1 MTIEEVVDRTVQL
14 QEKIEIDYCTRSG
27 REFTCLLENV
37 RYSSFYGGLY
47 IEAFCTNW
55 GETRTF
61 KISRI
66 LRVNGHGYNPLTG
79 GPLTMNI
86 KTGEYETH

>member
-61 KISRI
+61 KINRI
-66 LRVNGHGYNPLTG
+66 LRVNGHGYNRIDWRAI
-79 GPLTMNI
+79 NN
-86 KTGEYETH
+86 EYKDWRI